1 MIYLY
6 IGKHSIKLLG
16 LSKTILGQFNPT
28 FFTKNHSTDLI
39 QNGNISGIDLVASAV
54 KEALTNAQPN
64 SVNDKEV
71 TLILP
76 QEAFTYGRFSI
87 PADISWT
94 TEVACG
100 SSGRTML
107 AP

>member
-39 QNGNISGIDLVASAV
+39 QNGNISGIV
-54 KEALTNAQPN
+54 EAP
-64 SVNDKEV
+64 
-71 TLILP
+71 
-76 QEAFTYGRFSI
+76 
-87 PADISWT
+87 
-94 TEVACG
+94 
-100 SSGRTML
+100 
-107 AP
+107 